1 MTSCASQLTASPMAL
16 CEPEASVDGERG
28 LKMTGSLEGGT
39 VRNHVSVENKA
50 SQCGEEAAPRDD
62 NGAKAPCHAQSELA
76 IPAQEERGHSP
87 CGTGPMAQAGSE
99 GVQDLPPKNGIC
111 RFPTTT
117 QQSHVGEG
125 DGRESQARPSNLMKT
140 YLSPSYRFLSFL
152 PPIPEMTPQMYP
164 YRAVSRTV
172 EGARDVFGHG
182 TKPLDISTIDAE
194 PTPDWSSLDFTMEAS
209 CLQTEA
215 EPLSPLEFSFSRSWK
230 PSKME
235 GGVEESTKPLGV
247 KEGDSKISA
256 VLPVAMGTTQSLNST
271 HDVSTSSASLSSTFN
286 LSLCQGKGGLSLL
299 ETGSGNA
306 TVEIVDGV
314 GLNSKEEPLT
324 KTSANTTCVLHSGST
339 LTESSLSAV
348 PMETSPSVSTGGVDA
363 KKVASRNDTCEL
375 QPVPEGDSVTWPN
388 LTVDLSEQ
396 SGSLEDVGKR
406 VELKN
411 GTFEVQ
417 MDPVQVRSTGHNLT
431 VEMTKLMGSPN
442 GGGHSDNNSG
452 QIGDPEDSTACSM
465 WSLDNSLDM
474 KANFLVTSTPLVV
487 PKVFNF
493 SAESTTSRARKRLSI
508 INGSSEPCSDA
519 DAVSLGSSNR
529 NIAVEQVDPPVDQP
543 PPAETKPPA
552 KSLARPGSLGLRPST
567 RLQPSNTT
575 TGKSLPRP
583 SGLPTSKMPT
593 AFSRSS
599 RLSLAPRAKT
609 LAAPQVSGGTSLL
622 SSTLTMGKKTG
633 GALRNTTTSS
643 SMEAGS
649 TSRRQS
655 ILHGKLASSG
665 LQKPQ
670 TLGHPQPTSST
681 SQLGQKPSGLG
692 SSKLQAQRAAAGTR
706 PLGVGEPKGKS
717 TQLPTSSQKQPR
729 GSTDDSLPISKR
741 KKIDASA
748 PSTNGEAPGGPTGSQ
763 QGLRRPSTRL
773 RAPHMKTLSLG
784 GIRTTEALTTKN
796 SGPIA
801 PPPVPVQPSTAPEVA
816 PPPPVSKANDNGNDG
831 QLTDECTGVLVPDCE
846 NCASYRR
853 EIERLRAELR
863 KRQEEV

>member
-16 CEPEASVDGERG
+16 CEPEVSVDGERG

-39 VRNHVSVENKA
+39 VRNHVSVKNEA
-50 SQCGEEAAPRDD
+50 SQCGEEAAPGDD
-62 NGAKAPCHAQSELA
+62 NEAKAPCHAQSELA

-87 CGTGPMAQAGSE
+87 CGTGPMAQARSE

-111 RFPTTT
+111 LLPSTT

-125 DGRESQARPSNLMKT
+125 DGQESQARPSNLMKT
-140 YLSPSYRFLSFL
+140 YLSPSYKFLSFL

-164 YRAVSRTV
+164 YRAVSGTV
-172 EGARDVFGHG
+172 EGARDLFGHG
-182 TKPLDISTIDAE
+182 MKPLDISTIDAE

-235 GGVEESTKPLGV
+235 GGVEKNTKTLGV

-256 VLPVAMGTTQSLNST
+256 
-271 HDVSTSSASLSSTFN
+271 
-286 LSLCQGKGGLSLL
+286 GKGGLSLL

-375 QPVPEGDSVTWPN
+375 QPVPEGDSVTWSN

-396 SGSLEDVGKR
+396 SGSLEDGGKR

-417 MDPVQVRSTGHNLT
+417 MDPVQLHSTGHNLT
-431 VEMTKLMGSPN
+431 VEMTKLMVDQTTELNLTFDRKNVCVTEGSLN

-493 SAESTTSRARKRLSI
+493 SADSATFRARKRLSI
-508 INGSSEPCSDA
+508 INGSSDPCSDA
-519 DAVSLGSSNR
+519 DVVSLGSSNR
-529 NIAVEQVDPPVDQP
+529 NIAVEQADPPVDQP
-543 PPAETKPPA
+543 PPTETKPPA

-599 RLSLAPRAKT
+599 RLSLAPRVKT

-633 GALRNTTTSS
+633 GALRNTTTFSS
-643 SMEAGS
+643 VE
-649 TSRRQS
+649 
-655 ILHGKLASSG
+655 
-665 LQKPQ
+665 KPQ
-670 TLGHPQPTSST
+670 TVGHPQPSSST
-681 SQLGQKPSGLG
+681 SQLGLKPSGLG

-748 PSTNGEAPGGPTGSQ
+748 PSTNGEGPGGT
-763 QGLRRPSTRL
+763 
-773 RAPHMKTLSLG
+773 A
-784 GIRTTEALTTKN
+784 GI
-796 SGPIA
+796 
-801 PPPVPVQPSTAPEVA
+801 A
-816 PPPPVSKANDNGNDG
+816 PPPPVSKANDNGNDS
-831 QLTDECTGVLVPDCE
+831 QLTDECTGVLIPDCE